1 MSKQS
6 KQVKQTK
13 KIKEE
18 QQQLKFVDS
27 IMKGLKHDY
36 KISSARNNQV
46 LKECE
51 IDVLSDKLF
60 QQLYNN
66 LLCFYNEHKKDNI
79 HSQEK
84 KYIFLEIVN
93 ILDIIYE
100 SKPKYFL
107 NCDFLKSVL
116 IYLIYSIKASTNINL
131 EIALKIFFEFDNI
144 MIDISNKKINKDVC
158 QFEIDII
165 PTIKALIRKCIGDL
179 EIDLGVFLKKNNLKD
194 IMTYLVKYNEE
205 LPFYLKGF
213 IQYYRQDNL
222 KKFLIL
228 KIYKYLEIINPFKK
242 ADFNFYL
249 YQGYALYEI
258 ISYQYTQ
265 KINFKAFNDIKMK

>member
-1 MSKQS
+1 MSKFS
-6 KQVKQTK
+6 KQDKQTK

-18 QQQLKFVDS
+18 QQQLKYVDS
-27 IMKGLKHDY
+27 IMKGLKYDY
-36 KISSARNNQV
+36 KISSARSNQT
-46 LKECE
+46 LKECD

-66 LLCFYNEHKKDNI
+66 LLCFYNEYKRDNI
-79 HSQEK
+79 DSQEK
-84 KYIFLEIVN
+84 KYTFSEIVN
-93 ILDIIYE
+93 ILDIIHE

-116 IYLIYSIKASTNINL
+116 IYLIYSLKTSMNINL

-144 MIDISNKKINKDVC
+144 MIDIINKKINKDVC

-165 PTIKALIRKCIGDL
+165 KTIKALIRKCIGDL

-205 LPFYLKGF
+205 LPF
-213 IQYYRQDNL
+213 I
-222 KKFLIL
+222 
-228 KIYKYLEIINPFKK
+228 
-242 ADFNFYL
+242 
-249 YQGYALYEI
+249 
-258 ISYQYTQ
+258 
-265 KINFKAFNDIKMK
+265 

>member
-1 MSKQS
+1 M
-6 KQVKQTK
+6 
-13 KIKEE
+13 
-18 QQQLKFVDS
+18 
-27 IMKGLKHDY
+27 
-36 KISSARNNQV
+36 
-46 LKECE
+46 
-51 IDVLSDKLF
+51 
-60 QQLYNN
+60 
-66 LLCFYNEHKKDNI
+66 
-79 HSQEK
+79 
-84 KYIFLEIVN
+84 
-93 ILDIIYE
+93 
-100 SKPKYFL
+100 
-107 NCDFLKSVL
+107 
-116 IYLIYSIKASTNINL
+116 NINL

-165 PTIKALIRKCIGDL
+165 PTIKVLIRKCIGDL
-179 EIDLGVFLKKNNLKD
+179 EIDLGVFLKKNNSKD

-265 KINFKAFNDIKMK
+265 KINFKAFNLC